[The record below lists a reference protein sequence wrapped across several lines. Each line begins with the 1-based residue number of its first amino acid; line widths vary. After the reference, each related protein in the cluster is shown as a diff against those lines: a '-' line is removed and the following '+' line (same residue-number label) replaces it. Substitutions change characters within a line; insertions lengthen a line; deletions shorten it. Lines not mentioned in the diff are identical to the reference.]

1 MKNYLIGTLAV
12 MIIFLVSVVYKQQN
26 TMIFS
31 QFPVE
36 GQEKMRGQSS
46 EVPLYLFL
54 FFSKSNCATCLDE
67 VVKVLNGLAPPYYV
81 LGVVPGNELEDEV
94 ALRRITK
101 AAFPLSS
108 FAKYIKYVPS
118 YTPMLIGVASSG
130 KILFVLPGI
139 SMQSGYLKDFVI
151 ASYDNLYH
159 VLKNEKETRN
169 SSE

>member
-12 MIIFLVSVVYKQQN
+12 IIIFLLSVVYKQQN

-31 QFPVE
+31 KFPIDV
-36 GQEKMRGQSS
+36 QEKMSGQSS

-54 FFSKSNCATCLDE
+54 FFSKSNCSTCLDE
-67 VVKVLNGLAPPYYV
+67 VVKVLNGLTPPFFV

-94 ALRRITK
+94 EFRRITK

-118 YTPMLIGVASSG
+118 YTPTLIGVASSG

-139 SMQSGYLKDFVI
+139 SMQSGYLRDFLM

-159 VLKNEKETRN
+159 VLKNEKETGN
-169 SSE
+169 SSK